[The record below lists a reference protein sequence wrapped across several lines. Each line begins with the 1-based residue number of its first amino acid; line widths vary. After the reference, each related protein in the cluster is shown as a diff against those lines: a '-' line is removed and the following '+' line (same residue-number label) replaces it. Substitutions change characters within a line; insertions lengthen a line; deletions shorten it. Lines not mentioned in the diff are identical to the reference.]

1 MQSTAP
7 TEGPFKLELVEDVPR
22 PVTREPD
29 VSPPLRAANDAVP
42 ATPAPAPVAAAAA
55 DRFLAM
61 AVREREGG
69 TVDAA
74 LWMRALT
81 LANGDTEA
89 AVGPYLRARAT
100 MLRLAQERGQ
110 AAATARVQRSVVDP
124 GDDESAAPPRRAVP
138 VRRGPPRAL
147 WLVFAV
153 IGLVVVATLAWM
165 LLGSSPA
172 EVAAADAAKSK
183 AASVAA
189 APSVAE
195 KAPVVVN
202 PGLELAA
209 RVASLKQAGNWNVMV
224 LHAGEWTR
232 KDPSNAVAWT
242 ELAFGYRKLRQLD
255 EAFEAAKKAV
265 ALEPRSA
272 DARRILADVYA
283 ALDRPEEALAEWQK
297 AAALDDTHAESLA
310 EAGRLQLQLARLP
323 DARTSFERALALD
336 PVNTLASCGMTEVA
350 RAQGRAKDAEA
361 LAKALAAAGIACTE
375 LQKPAAPAPAEN
387 LVQRKAPSA
396 TRR

>member
-7 TEGPFKLELVEDVPR
+7 TEGPFKLELVDDVPR

-29 VSPPLRAANDAVP
+29 ASPPRSAANDAVP
-42 ATPAPAPVAAAAA
+42 ATTAPAPAAASAA

-61 AVREREGG
+61 AARERDGG

-81 LANGDTEA
+81 LANGNTDE
-89 AVGPYLRARAT
+89 AVGPYLRARAA
-100 MLRLAQERGQ
+100 MLRLTQERGQ
-110 AAATARVQRSVVDP
+110 AAAAARAQRSVVDP
-124 GDDESAAPPRRAVP
+124 GDDDADAPPRPAPP
-138 VRRGPPRAL
+138 VRRRPPRAL

-153 IGLVVVATLAWM
+153 VGVVVLATLAWM
-165 LLGSSPA
+165 LLGSSPG
-172 EVAAADAAKSK
+172 EVAAANGAKST

-189 APSVAE
+189 APPVAE

-202 PGLELAA
+202 PGPELAA

-224 LHAGEWTR
+224 LYAGEWTR

-265 ALEPRSA
+265 ALEPKSA

-283 ALDRPEEALAEWQK
+283 ALARPEEALAEWQK
-297 AAALDDTHAESLA
+297 AVALDDTHAESLA

-323 DARTSFERALALD
+323 DARASFERALALD

-361 LAKALAAAGIACTE
+361 LARALAVAGIACTE
-375 LQKPAAPAPAEN
+375 LQKPAPAAPPEN
-387 LVQRKAPSA
+387 VVQNKAPPA
-396 TRR
+396 ARR